1 MHTSSTIEVLPGG
14 SAASGGS
21 SQHRRPRRIQISVRA
36 DGLKNVASRLRLG
49 KLSRVSDPYAL
60 LSVTGGPRDGT
71 RIGRT
76 ETVRNNLT
84 PDWCRIF
91 IIDYWTPGMY
101 FPITI
106 SLYDD
111 NGPKKGNDHMAAT
124 PSASVRP
131 GPKDVGMGEA
141 TFELSDVL
149 SSPGNERSV
158 EIQSY
163 GGRIYIHAVD
173 SLQAGSGSSGMTSGA
188 SSSLFASSS
197 ISSHGPSSSQHSSQ
211 GGGSMAAPLPP
222 PPPSLGSTMKLQ
234 LRGLDMKNVEGGLL
248 GLNRSD
254 CYFVLEKKLIDHS
267 SGITR
272 WKPIYRSN
280 HIKDSLNPYW
290 DAFYVDAEMLC
301 NLDLDWPLRIVVLDH
316 DKKSRHKEV
325 GSVEVTPNAM
335 MRQKSADGNNADR
348 DNAFQ
353 LNNGA
358 GRICVLAADIV
369 GGPIGIGLTGI
380 PINL

>member
-1 MHTSSTIEVLPGG
+1 MEASPSAVGNTSNGG
-14 SAASGGS
+14 STNSH
-21 SQHRRPRRIQISVRA
+21 SQHTGRRIQLSVRA
-36 DGLKNVASRLRLG
+36 DGLKNVASKLKLG

-60 LSVTGGPRDGT
+60 LSVTGGPNDGM
-71 RIGRT
+71 RLGRT
-76 ETVRNNLT
+76 ETLRNNLS

-91 IIDYWTPGMY
+91 IIDCWTPGMY

-111 NGPKKGNDHMAAT
+111 NGSKDNDHLAT
-124 PSASVRP
+124 PSASMQQSAPVRP
-131 GPKDVGMGEA
+131 GPTDIGMGEA
-141 TFELSDVL
+141 TFELFDVL

-163 GGRIYIHAVD
+163 GGRIFVHAVD
-173 SLQAGSGSSGMTSGA
+173 SLQGRSSSNGISGVSSSLHASSSNSSHA
-188 SSSLFASSS
+188 SSSL
-197 ISSHGPSSSQHSSQ
+197 HSSQ
-211 GGGSMAAPLPP
+211 GGSMTAPWAL
-222 PPPSLGSTMKLQ
+222 PPPSLGSSMRLQ
-234 LRGLDMKNVEGGLL
+234 LRGLDMKNVESGLL

-254 CYFVLEKKLIDHS
+254 CYFALEKKLIDHS

-280 HIKDSLNPYW
+280 HIKDTLNPFW
-290 DAFYVDAEMLC
+290 DAFHVDAEVLC

-325 GSVEVTPNAM
+325 GNVEVTPNAM
-335 MRQKSADGNNADR
+335 IRHKSVDGNNADR

-358 GRICVLAADIV
+358 GRICVLVADIAR
-369 GGPIGIGLTGI
+369 G
-380 PINL
+380 